1 MFLPLLLLY
10 SNTFHSPFT
19 FDDARILD
27 NYFITK
33 SNITRENLKLVSAM
47 SLTKQ
52 RMLPNLSFAIFWLLG
67 NLVVESSF
75 IPLELI
81 FEHRMYL
88 PLMLLIL
95 AGVAWLQRLTMD
107 QEKTAR
113 IVVV

>member
-1 MFLPLLLLY
+1 
-10 SNTFHSPFT
+10 
-19 FDDARILD
+19 
-27 NYFITK
+27 
-33 SNITRENLKLVSAM
+33 
-47 SLTKQ
+47 
-52 RMLPNLSFAIFWLLG
+52 MLPNLSFAINYSFGGSNVWGYQLKKDRLTALAIFWLLG

-88 PLMLLIL
+88 PLMFLIL

-113 IVVV
+113 IMVV